1 VDNARSATVVENR
14 RRVLTGSPDPSE
26 RLQEVIMSSV
36 NPVGPQPGED
46 FDDAPIDDEL
56 LITDSDE
63 LVDDD
68 FAGDDEF
75 VDDADKLDDSRFE
88 VARGDGPVLD
98 D

>member
-1 VDNARSATVVENR
+1 
-14 RRVLTGSPDPSE
+14 
-26 RLQEVIMSSV
+26 MSSMY
-36 NPVGPQPGED
+36 PVGLPSSGDPFSD
-46 FDDAPIDDEL
+46 MPIVDEQ
-56 LITDSDE
+56 LITDRDE

-75 VDDADKLDDSRFE
+75 VDDADKLDDSHID